1 MDNRLMVEVS
11 DAKIVE
17 IDARVAKRLRLR
29 REMLGLSQQNLAEL
43 CEISPQQ
50 IHKYENGTSKLSS
63 VRLIQLSQV
72 LAVRVGWFFG
82 EDDAHGEEANEFVEL
97 LSDRVHLDVLL
108 TLNKL
113 ESRQRKELI
122 ARVVRV
128 LSEDGVPE
136 AVRPV
141 VAMSNKAL

>member
-1 MDNRLMVEVS
+1 MAEIN
-11 DAKIVE
+11 DAKLLE

-29 REMLGLSQQNLAEL
+29 REMLGLSQVNLAEL

-63 VRLIQLSQV
+63 VRLIQLANV

-82 EDDAHGEEANEFVEL
+82 EDDADGEEVNDFIEL

-108 TLNKL
+108 TLSKV

-122 ARVVRV
+122 SRVVRV
-128 LSEDGVPE
+128 LSEGGLVDDDRPAVPLKS
-136 AVRPV
+136 R
-141 VAMSNKAL
+141 AL